1 MELNPGFFFYFLIF
15 LIYLDAPG
23 LNCGTWDLLQFSDQK
38 SNLGPLLWEHGVLA
52 TGAPGTSQGLSFR
65 SQAYFFCT
73 F

>member
-1 MELNPGFFFYFLIF
+1 MELSPGFFFYF

-38 SNLGPLLWEHGVLA
+38 SNLGPLLWEHRVLA
-52 TGAPGTSQGLSFR
+52 MGAPGTSQGLSFR
-65 SQAYFFCT
+65 SQVYFFCT